1 MLRVCHHYA
10 VIFGDNS
17 YDPRISLRGSG
28 PPLVCVPGMDGTGNL
43 FYRQVPG
50 LAQRFRVATYALR
63 DEASEMKTLTADLAD
78 IVRHTAGAPQPAV
91 IVGESFGGTVAM
103 SLALE
108 RPELVRALVVINS
121 FPRFL
126 PQHRLRLAIRGVY
139 LFPWKAMTLVRR
151 LTAARLHSHY
161 THREE
166 IHRFLDLTKATTRR
180 GYVNRLRILR
190 QYDIRSRLPEI
201 SVPTLLLAAEEDHLV
216 PSVQQ
221 AQYMTERIPGATVR
235 VLAGHG
241 HICLIAPGVDLSAIL
256 DQWEGIEGS

>member
-1 MLRVCHHYA
+1 M
-10 VIFGDNS
+10 
-17 YDPRISLRGSG
+17 
-28 PPLVCVPGMDGTGNL
+28 
-43 FYRQVPG
+43 
-50 LAQRFRVATYALR
+50 
-63 DEASEMKTLTADLAD
+63 
-78 IVRHTAGAPQPAV
+78 
-91 IVGESFGGTVAM
+91 SF
-103 SLALE
+103 ALE

-126 PQHRLRLAIRGVY
+126 PQNRLRLAIRGVY

-151 LTAARLHSHY
+151 LTATRLHSHY

-166 IHRFLDLTKATTRR
+166 IHRFLDLTSATTRR

-190 QYDIRSRLPEI
+190 QYDIRPRLHEI
-201 SVPTLLLAAEEDHLV
+201 SAPTLLLAAEEDHLV

-241 HICLIAPGVDLSAIL
+241 HICLIAPGVDLSTIL
-256 DQWEGIEGS
+256 EEWGAMATE